1 MSSSE
6 FDLPVKPSA
15 DQIRRREFATVR
27 RGYDPD
33 QVREYMKALG
43 DQVEALEVQV
53 NTTRMEVEAAAQGRP
68 GGDPFEAL
76 GGRIA
81 EILRTAEQHSGEREQ
96 EAENEAR
103 KLVSEARMEADR
115 VRLDAQSKAEAV
127 RQQADDTTKKSKKEA
142 ERLLSSAMSHRK
154 GLLAELESM
163 RENLLEMANNLD
175 TVTSAAPATG
185 GTTADPFTDPQ
196 FAELWST
203 TPAAP
208 ATGGSASPAPAADK
222 PHAQERKKP
231 EPAKAPQPSKA
242 PEPAKAPGPAKT
254 SAPAPGPADM
264 PDIPPL
270 DMGKSEDKKK

>member
-53 NTTRMEVEAAAQGRP
+53 NTTRMEVEATAQGRP

-81 EILRTAEQHSGEREQ
+81 EILRTAEQHSREREQ

-103 KLVSEARMEADR
+103 KLVSEARTEADR

-175 TVTSAAPATG
+175 TVTSAAPAAG

-203 TPAAP
+203 TPAASP
-208 ATGGSASPAPAADK
+208 GSGGSASPAPAADRK
-222 PHAQERKKP
+222 PAQEKKMPEPAKTP
-231 EPAKAPQPSKA
+231 EPAKAPQ
-242 PEPAKAPGPAKT
+242 PAKT